1 MPGNPFPVS
10 SCLGFAFVPIWT
22 GLSWGGG
29 RCSGAHVVGTGDR
42 SGVLAVAVAMT
53 MTAVPLLLLVAVP
66 IAVVVAVVESRWVV
80 AGVTAGVGIGQWE
93 WR

>member
-1 MPGNPFPVS
+1 MS

-29 RCSGAHVVGTGDR
+29 RCSGAHAVGTGDR

-53 MTAVPLLLLVAVP
+53 AVPLLLLVAVP
-66 IAVVVAVVESRWVV
+66 LSVVVAVVESRWVV
-80 AGVTAGVGIGQWE
+80 AGVTAGVGIGHWE

>member
-1 MPGNPFPVS
+1 MS
-10 SCLGFAFVPIWT
+10 SCLGFAFVRIWT
-22 GLSWGGG
+22 GLSWGG
-29 RCSGAHVVGTGDR
+29 RCSGAHVVGTGDG
-42 SGVLAVAVAMT
+42 SGVLAVAVA

-66 IAVVVAVVESRWVV
+66 LSVVVAVVESRWVV

>member
-1 MPGNPFPVS
+1 M
-10 SCLGFAFVPIWT
+10 T
-22 GLSWGGG
+22 M
-29 RCSGAHVVGTGDR
+29 
-42 SGVLAVAVAMT
+42 AMT
-53 MTAVPLLLLVAVP
+53 MMAVPLLLLVAVP

>member
-1 MPGNPFPVS
+1 MPGNPFQVS
-10 SCLGFAFVPIWT
+10 SCLGFAFVRIWT
-22 GLSWGGG
+22 GLSWGG
-29 RCSGAHVVGTGDR
+29 RCSGAHVVGTGDM

-53 MTAVPLLLLVAVP
+53 MTAVPLLLL
-66 IAVVVAVVESRWVV
+66 VAVVESRWVV